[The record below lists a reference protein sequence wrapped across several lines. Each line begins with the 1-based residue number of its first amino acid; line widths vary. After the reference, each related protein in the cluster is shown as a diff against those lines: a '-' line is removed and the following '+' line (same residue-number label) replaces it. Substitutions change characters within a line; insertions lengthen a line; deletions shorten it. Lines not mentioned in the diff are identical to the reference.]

1 MHHRRWNMEKKLRN
15 RCPSSLRSY
24 SRLLHIPAFF
34 VETFAKLSLIDQHVL
49 QDSLELE
56 TSFINVNAIAETS
69 ALTAI
74 RMDLVAEMPNL
85 RAMLDIRVFLST
97 GKGKWHSTRSQ
108 EMQKHSRYVTHADGR
123 RCTNM
128 KFYAA
133 VVNTYE
139 K

>member
-1 MHHRRWNMEKKLRN
+1 MKSGIIYGYRRNV
-15 RCPSSLRSY
+15 
-24 SRLLHIPAFF
+24 RLQSAFF

-85 RAMLDIRVFLST
+85 RSIDIIFFLST
-97 GKGKWHSTRSQ
+97 GKGQWNFTRWL
-108 EMQKHSRYVTHADGR
+108 EMQKHMRHVTQANGR
-123 RCTNM
+123 RCTNGE
-128 KFYAA
+128 FNAT
-133 VVNTYE
+133 VVKTYGIV
-139 K
+139 KWGNCLKTLQQ